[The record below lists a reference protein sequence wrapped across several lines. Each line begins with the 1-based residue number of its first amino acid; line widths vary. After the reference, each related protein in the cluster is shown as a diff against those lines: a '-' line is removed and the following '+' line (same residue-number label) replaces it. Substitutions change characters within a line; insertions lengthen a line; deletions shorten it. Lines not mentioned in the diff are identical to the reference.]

1 MIEKSGKRLGEQLA
15 CPQSECAFHFPANAS
30 DAEIA
35 ALLPGYSPP
44 PPREKRA
51 PPAKKAA
58 PARKTT
64 AKTAKKPA
72 TEATAVAAQ
81 KTAKAKTTS
90 AAAKKPAASKARGPS
105 AGEGKT
111 SPSRKRAAKGASDS

>member
-15 CPQSECAFHFPANAS
+15 CPQSECAFHFPVNAS

-72 TEATAVAAQ
+72 TEATAAAAK
-81 KTAKAKTTS
+81 KTAKAKTTTT
-90 AAAKKPAASKARGPS
+90 AAKKPAASKRRGPS

-111 SPSRKRAAKGASDS
+111 APSRKRAAKSASDS